1 MGLETQK
8 STTREAL
15 LERYHT
21 VNRRNAGLDSRS
33 RRMMFKSF
41 ARTLGP
47 WLPLDKDALILDV
60 ACGEGALLAFLR
72 DRGYTDLSGFDL
84 SPENVAICQQRGLVF
99 VRQYNA
105 LCLSDFQPSDEVD
118 AIFCLDL
125 IEHLEKEHAVPF
137 LRQAY
142 SRLKQGGALVLQTPN
157 MGSVVGLF
165 HRYNDLTHEFA
176 LTEDSLLSLLLTAG
190 FPLDGI
196 TIRPAW
202 NATTILGYVREA
214 YLRMLHLAVYLSE
227 GRSRPRVPTKN
238 LLARGVK

>member
-1 MGLETQK
+1 MPQQCTQ
-8 STTREAL
+8 EAI
-15 LERYHT
+15 LERYNT
-21 VNRRNAGLDSRS
+21 VMRREAGLDPSS
-33 RRMMFKSF
+33 RRVIFKSF
-41 ARTLGP
+41 SRTLGP

-72 DRGYTDLSGFDL
+72 DRGYTNLSGFDL

-99 VRQYNA
+99 VGQYNA
-105 LCLSDFQPSDEVD
+105 LCLSEFQPSDEVD
-118 AIFCLDL
+118 TIFCLDL
-125 IEHLEKEHAVPF
+125 IEHLEKEDAVPF

-142 SRLKQGGALVLQTPN
+142 SRLKKGGALVLQTPN

-190 FPLDGI
+190 FTPGGI

-202 NATTILGYVREA
+202 NATTMLGYLREA
-214 YLRMLHLAVYLSE
+214 YLRILHLAVYLSE
-227 GRSRPRVPTKN
+227 GSSRPRVPTKN
-238 LLARGVK
+238 LLARAVK